1 MASKNTKSVVI
12 INPASAAGKTKER
25 WHEMENV
32 ILQKKLSFD
41 LRFTKAPGHATE
53 IAREAIQNNAP
64 TVIAVGGD
72 GTISEVA
79 AGFFDS
85 KGRLIKKGSQNPTAL
100 GIIAAGSGSDLIRT
114 LKIPKKPE
122 AAIDILQKRN
132 LLIMDMGKVIYTPE
146 SGKKTI
152 RPFINIAEAGIGAEV
167 IEHLEKQGKGWG
179 GWIEYQL
186 ATFKGIFTYKN
197 RELDIVLD
205 GNKKISDKYLG
216 VMVANG
222 KYYGS
227 GMMIAPNAEV
237 DNGFFDVV
245 TLGNFTKAK
254 LILNSQKIRSG
265 AHVKMD
271 GVNVYR
277 AKKVEIYSK
286 EETKMEIDGELMGQT
301 PASFEIVPQAI
312 PVIIP

>member
-25 WHEMENV
+25 WHQMEDL

-53 IAREAIQNNAP
+53 IAREAIRAKAP
-64 TVIAVGGD
+64 AVIAVGGD

-85 KGRLIKKGSQNPTAL
+85 KGKLIKKGEKNPTAL

-114 LKIPKKPE
+114 LEVPREPE
-122 AAIDILQKRN
+122 AAVDVLQKRN
-132 LLIMDMGKVIYTPE
+132 IKILDMGMIQYAD
-146 SGKKTI
+146 SDGKKEI

-167 IEHLEKQGKGWG
+167 IEHLENQGKSRG

-197 RELDIVLD
+197 RDLDIIID
-205 GNKKISDKYLG
+205 GKKKISGKYLG

-227 GMMIAPNAEV
+227 GMMIAPDAEP
-237 DNGFFDVV
+237 DDGLFDVV

-265 AHVKMD
+265 THINME
-271 GVNVYR
+271 GVDVYR
-277 AKKVEIYSK
+277 AKKVEIIST
-286 EETKMEIDGELMGQT
+286 EVTKMEIDGELIGQT
-301 PASFEIVPQAI
+301 PVTFEIIPRAI
-312 PVIIP
+312 PVIVP